1 MTHIWLVVKYSAIFH
16 PTNWMMIPIDFHMLL
31 SDVKGCC
38 TTTSAEVLTRCFWCC
53 CRFWFRSRTFSHYVL
68 NVCTPVWASSLSK
81 NWGKS
86 FVRADMKPLIHV
98 HVPKSLKSLKQP
110 SVLATT
116 FSKMVW
122 FPWFFDDLK
131 MFKDAQSIATITR
144 PCFLV
149 YSWSLH
155 L

>member
-1 MTHIWLVVKYSAIFH
+1 MVKYSVIFH
-16 PTNWMMIPIDFHMLL
+16 PTNWMMIPMPIDFHMLL
-31 SDVKGCC
+31 RDVKGCC

-81 NWGKS
+81 NGGKRS
-86 FVRADMKPLIHV
+86 WHETIDSRTCTL
-98 HVPKSLKSLKQP
+98 
-110 SVLATT
+110 
-116 FSKMVW
+116 FSKIPKATKCFSHHVEQDGVIPLV
-122 FPWFFDDLK
+122 FLDDLK